1 MKEINPF
8 VTVGYASADYFCDR
22 ENEVSILS
30 KNVQNG
36 INTTLIS
43 PRRLG
48 KTGLIYRFF
57 DALKAEAD
65 NFITVYVDIRAGNA
79 VNGTVVP
86 VEIRHRNACKCE
98 TSR

>member
-65 NFITVYVDIRAGNA
+65 DFITVYVDIRAGNA